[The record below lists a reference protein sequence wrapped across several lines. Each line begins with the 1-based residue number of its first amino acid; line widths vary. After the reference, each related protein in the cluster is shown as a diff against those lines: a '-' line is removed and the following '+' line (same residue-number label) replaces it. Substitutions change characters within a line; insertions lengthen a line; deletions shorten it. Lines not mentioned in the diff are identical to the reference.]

1 MHHSWSQF
9 YCIHPTVLVISL
21 YLLWAS
27 SLISMFMVLQNSK
40 MKRLSEWASQNG
52 EEVCLFTG
60 RTGPGGIP
68 DVCLFIPSLWF
79 FCFPSLPVASSQLHK
94 DVHVADG
101 VRLLVH
107 LQQELGLVLVW
118 FVPLL
123 VCLFLL

>member
-27 SLISMFMVLQNSK
+27 SLISMLMVLQNSK
-40 MKRLSEWASQNG
+40 MKRRSEWASQNG
-52 EEVCLFTG
+52 EEV
-60 RTGPGGIP
+60 
-68 DVCLFIPSLWF
+68 WF

-101 VRLLVH
+101 VWLLVH